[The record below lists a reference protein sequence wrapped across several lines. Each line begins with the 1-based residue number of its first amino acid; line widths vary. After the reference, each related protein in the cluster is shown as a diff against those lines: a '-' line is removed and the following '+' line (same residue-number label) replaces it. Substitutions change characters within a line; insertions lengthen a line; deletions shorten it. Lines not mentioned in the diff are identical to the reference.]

1 MKRKNWL
8 LVLLIIACLAV
19 FFGYRALERIK
30 SDTDAPEI
38 KIDAFIPEI
47 SVSDSKSAL
56 LQGVTAVDRRDGD
69 VTASLVVESLSLQ
82 DSEGRLL
89 VTYAAFDKAGNV
101 AKAQREARYTDY
113 ESPKFTM
120 DAPLLYPYGSNFD
133 VLSTVGATDVID
145 GEIQHRVRATSLADH
160 SIAILGTHDVKF
172 QVTNSLGDT
181 STLVFPVEVY
191 DPGTYD
197 ADLTLTEYLIY
208 LPAGTAF
215 TPKSYLD
222 SFIFQGTTT
231 DLRRGLPSG
240 YTLQTKGDI
249 QTQTPGVYPVE
260 FRVTYTIRH
269 ATDPERDQKYVGY
282 SKLIVVVEG

>member
-8 LVLLIIACLAV
+8 LVLLIIACLTA
-19 FFGYRALERIK
+19 FFGYRTLERMK
-30 SDTDAPEI
+30 TDKEAPEI
-38 KIDAFIPEI
+38 KMDTQIPEL
-47 SVSDSKSAL
+47 SVSDARSTL
-56 LQGVTAVDRRDGD
+56 LQGVTAVDDRDGD
-69 VTASLVVESLSLQ
+69 VTDSLVVESVSLQ
-82 DSEGRLL
+82 DSEGSLL

-113 ESPKFTM
+113 QNPKFTM
-120 DAPLLYPYGSNFD
+120 DAPLLYPYGSSFD

-145 GEIQHRVRATSLADH
+145 GEIQHRVRATSLVDH

-181 STLVFPVEVY
+181 SSLIFPVEVY
-191 DPGTYD
+191 EPGTYD
-197 ADLTLTEYLIY
+197 ADLTLTEYLVY

-231 DLRRGLPSG
+231 NLQQGLPSA
-240 YTLQTKGDI
+240 YSLQTKGDI
-249 QTQTPGVYPVE
+249 QMQTPGVYPVE
-260 FRVTYTIRH
+260 FRVTYTIKH
-269 ATDPERDQKYVGY
+269 ATDPDRDQKFTGY